1 MTRDQ
6 RTIFLAVGPGRPIEC
21 PLSPPTHAAIQSRT
35 LHRACLIVGGLDRLA
50 AALERP
56 RDHLE
61 RWIRGDEEAPEA
73 VFRAAVEILLLYA
86 AKPGQP

>member
-1 MTRDQ
+1 MTQDH

-21 PLSPPTHAAIQSRT
+21 PLSPPAHASIQART
-35 LHRACLIVGGLDRLA
+35 LHRACLIVGGLDRLST
-50 AALERP
+50 ALERS
-56 RDHLE
+56 RADLE

-73 VFRAAVEILLLYA
+73 AFRAAVEILLLFA